1 MAANH
6 TAELDSI
13 LDNIQDLSVAAS
25 EDGLDEV
32 ANTLDT
38 VLEELRG
45 IDLSNGADDDSDGEG
60 ADQD

>member
-25 EDGLDEV
+25 EDGLDEQ
-32 ANTLDT
+32 ATTLEE
-38 VLEELRG
+38 VLETLRT
-45 IDLSNGADDDSDGEG
+45 IDFSDGESESEED
-60 ADQD
+60 AEDQD

>member
-45 IDLSNGADDDSDGEG
+45 IDLSNGESEEEPDAST
-60 ADQD
+60 DQD